1 MKRIHQVIALLI
13 IATGNS
19 YAQPKLPVIFGD
31 SMVLQRDAPIKI
43 WGTASAGENITV
55 SLRSQSKTSVAS
67 ANGNWQVVL
76 APEKL
81 GKAFDL
87 TVKGKTTVVLRG
99 LLMGDVW
106 FCSGQ
111 SNMEMP
117 LKGWGTIQNA
127 DEEVSKANYPNIR
140 LYTIPK
146 KVAAAPLSTSDDA
159 RWETCTPGSVMPFS
173 AVGYFFGRRLQQE
186 LNIPIGLINSTWGGT
201 QIEAWISHAAL
212 LNDAHFK
219 PVMQAAGQSSFE
231 ELLAARRKSEEAYL
245 KELQRE
251 MPDVADS
258 ASWKRADYD
267 HSKWTTMQLPNAW
280 ESLPKLSRL
289 DGIVWFRRSIEIAAE
304 DAGKPATLHAGMID
318 DNDQTYFNGEFLGAS
333 SGWNFKRVYNI
344 PAGGLKA
351 GKNMIAIRVEDSGG
365 GGGIWGDSTELYLE
379 VNGHKYA
386 LNGDWGYRIQD
397 VLHNTNGIGPNDYPS
412 VLYNGMVNPFAG
424 IRVKGAIWYQGEAN
438 TGRAYEY
445 RNALA
450 LLIKDWRRMFN
461 DPSMPFYFVQLSSWN
476 ANNGNSN
483 KGSEWAEL
491 RESQAKTLS
500 VPNTGMAVTID
511 VGDAADIHP
520 ANKQDV
526 GLRLAALALRDTY
539 KKTVLASGPVF
550 KSFTTEGNK
559 VKINFTSIGK
569 GLSIRGGSDLKGF
582 EIAGADK
589 KFYPAVAS
597 IQGGQVILQSNE
609 VAKPVAVRYAWS
621 DDAGAANLMNKEGWP
636 ANPFRTDSWPGI
648 TVNGRFK
655 PGLN

>member
-1 MKRIHQVIALLI
+1 MKRIHQVIAVLI
-13 IATGNS
+13 LAAGNVH
-19 YAQPKLPVIFGD
+19 AQPRLPVVFGD

-43 WGTASAGENITV
+43 WGTASPGESITV
-55 SLRSQSKTSVAS
+55 SLRNQKKTTIAAS
-67 ANGNWQVVL
+67 GGNWQVVL
-76 APEKL
+76 AAEKP
-81 GKAFDL
+81 GKTFDL
-87 TVKGKTTVVLRG
+87 AVKGKSTLVLRG

-117 LKGWGTIQNA
+117 LKGWGTIMHA

-146 KVAAAPLSTSDDA
+146 KVAATPLSNSDAA
-159 RWETCTPGSVMPFS
+159 RWETCNPASVMPFS

-212 LNDAHFK
+212 LNDAHYK
-219 PVMQAAGQSSFE
+219 PVMQTAGLASFD
-231 ELLAARRKSEEAYL
+231 ELLAARKKSEEAYL
-245 KELQRE
+245 KELQRD

-258 ASWKRADYD
+258 ASWKQAGYD
-267 HSKWTTMQLPNAW
+267 HSKWSVMALPNAW
-280 ESLPKLSRL
+280 ESQPKLSRL
-289 DGIVWFRRSIEIAAE
+289 DGIVWFRCHINISAE

-318 DNDQTYFNGEFLGAS
+318 DNDQTYFNGELIGAS
-333 SGWNFKRVYNI
+333 GGWNTKRVYQI
-344 PAGGLKA
+344 PAAQLKA
-351 GKNMIAIRVEDSGG
+351 GKNAIAIRVEDTGG
-365 GGGIWGDSTELYLE
+365 GGGIWGDSADLYLE

-386 LNGDWGYRIQD
+386 LNNNWAYRIQD

-412 VLYNGMVNPFAG
+412 VLYNGMVSPFAG
-424 IRVKGAIWYQGEAN
+424 IRVKGTIWYQGEAN
-438 TGRAYEY
+438 TNRAYEY
-445 RNALA
+445 RYALP

-461 DPSMPFYFVQLSSWN
+461 DPAMPFYFVQLSSWN

-483 KGSEWAEL
+483 NGSEWAEL
-491 RESQAKTLS
+491 RESQTKTLS
-500 VPNTGMAVTID
+500 VPHTGMAVTID

-539 KKTVLASGPVF
+539 KKSILASGPVF
-550 KSFTTEGNK
+550 KSFTTAGNK
-559 VKINFTSIGK
+559 ATLSFSSVGK
-569 GLSIRGGSDLKGF
+569 GLAIRSGSELKGF

-589 KFYPAVAS
+589 KFYPAVAV
-597 IQGGQVILQSNE
+597 IQGGQVILEAKE
-609 VAKPVAVRYAWS
+609 VVKPVAVRYAWS

-636 ANPFRTDSWPGI
+636 ANPFRTDAWPGI
-648 TVNGRFK
+648 TVNGKFK
-655 PGLN
+655 PGWN

>member
-1 MKRIHQVIALLI
+1 MKRIHLVTALLI
-13 IATGNS
+13 IVTGNV
-19 YAQPKLPVIFGD
+19 YAQPELPVIFGD
-31 SMVLQRDAPIKI
+31 SMVLQRDAPIRL
-43 WGTASAGENITV
+43 WGTASAGESIVV
-55 SLRSQSKTSVAS
+55 SLRGQKKTTIAS
-67 ANGNWQVVL
+67 GNGQWQVVL

-81 GKAFDL
+81 GKPFNL
-87 TVKGKTTVVLRG
+87 TVKGKSTVVLRG

-117 LKGWGTIQNA
+117 LKGWGTILNA
-127 DEEVSKANYPNIR
+127 DEEVSKASYPDIR

-146 KVAAAPLSTSDDA
+146 KVAAEPLSTSDNA
-159 RWETCTPGSVMPFS
+159 KWETCSPSSVMPFS
-173 AVGYFFGRRLQQE
+173 AVGYFFGRKLNQE

-201 QIEAWISHAAL
+201 QIEAWISHAAM
-212 LNDAHFK
+212 LNDAHYK
-219 PVMQAAGQSSFE
+219 SVMQAAGQASFE
-231 ELLAARRKSEEAYL
+231 ELIAARKKSEAAYL
-245 KELQRE
+245 KELQRD

-267 HSKWTTMQLPNAW
+267 HSKWSTMPLPNAW
-280 ESLPKLSRL
+280 ESQPKLSRL
-289 DGIVWFRRSIEIAAE
+289 DGIVWFRQTVDIAPE

-333 SGWNFKRVYNI
+333 AGWNNKRVYQI
-344 PAGGLKA
+344 PATQLNA

-365 GGGIWGDSTELYLE
+365 GGGIWGDSTDLFLE
-379 VNGHKYA
+379 VNGHKYP
-386 LNGDWGYRIQD
+386 LNNNWFYRIQY
-397 VLHNTNGIGPNDYPS
+397 VLHNSNSIGPNDYPS

-438 TGRAYEY
+438 TNHAYEY
-445 RNALA
+445 RYALP

-461 DPSMPFYFVQLSSWN
+461 NPTMPFYFVQLSSWN

-500 VPNTGMAVTID
+500 VFNTGMAVTTDI
-511 VGDAADIHP
+511 GDAADIHP

-526 GLRLAALALRDTY
+526 GLRLAAIALRDTY
-539 KKTVLASGPVF
+539 KKAVLASGPVY
-550 KSFTTEGNK
+550 KSFIAAGNK
-559 VKINFTSIGK
+559 VTLSFASTGK
-569 GLSIRGGSDLKGF
+569 GLAIRGGSELKGF

-597 IQGGQVILQSNE
+597 IQNGQVILQAAE
-609 VAKPVAVRYAWS
+609 VAKPIAVRYAWA

-648 TVNGRFK
+648 TVNGKFR